1 METETQ
7 AQVENIRKPR
17 KRKAQVQDG
26 GATEI
31 QKVANLPVVVSA
43 FGRKYTIKKFTLGQI
58 AQAVVYVGP
67 LQYAVQQIADHKGTL
82 SRGQIASIVL
92 ASLSQSGY
100 SIIGLISV
108 ATSEPSEWIEEQDDP
123 IGAMEILTATV
134 EKNADFFSQQNIARV
149 KALLGRLQQAIPALS
164 GITSTPSSS
173 TDTDH

>member
-1 METETQ
+1 MATETQ
-7 AQVENIRKPR
+7 AQVETTRKPR
-17 KRKAQVQDG
+17 KRKAQVQDN

-31 QKVANLPVVVSA
+31 QKVANLPVVVNA

-58 AQAVVYVGP
+58 AQAVIYVGP
-67 LQYAVQQIADHKGTL
+67 LQYAVQQIADHKGAL

-123 IGAMEILTATV
+123 IGAMRILTATV
-134 EKNADFFSQQNIARV
+134 EKNADFFSQENIEEI
-149 KALLGRLQQAIPALS
+149 KAMGASWLQAIPALS
-164 GITSTPSSS
+164 GIISTP
-173 TDTDH
+173 